1 MGAGIAVGRGGG
13 GGGGEG
19 AFILKI
25 WGIVSLVSGALE
37 ISIN

>member
-1 MGAGIAVGRGGG
+1 MGAGIAVG

-25 WGIVSLVSGALE
+25 WGMVSLVSGALE